1 MEFAYMHACMGVM
14 FRVIRRESERERLRH
29 KIEFSSILLLPPS
42 HAKGEFT
49 EWPRPFSSTKG
60 TRSTNHPTNP
70 VTELLAGLLNEAG
83 EVKILRGGGE
93 EQESHAIRKHNESS
107 RLQFRVEVGQFR

>member
-1 MEFAYMHACMGVM
+1 MHGGNVPCYSQ
-14 FRVIRRESERERLRH
+14 RERERLRH
-29 KIEFSSILLLPPS
+29 KIEFSSILLLLPS

-60 TRSTNHPTNP
+60 TRSTNQ

-83 EVKILRGGGE
+83 EVKILRGGGGGE
-93 EQESHAIRKHNESS
+93 EQESHAIRRHNENS
-107 RLQFRVEVGQFR
+107 RLQFQVDVG

>member
-1 MEFAYMHACMGVM
+1 MGVM
-14 FRVIRRESERERLRH
+14 FRVIRRERERLRH
-29 KIEFSSILLLPPS
+29 KIEFSSILLLLPS

-60 TRSTNHPTNP
+60 TRSTNQ

-83 EVKILRGGGE
+83 EVKILRGGGGE
-93 EQESHAIRKHNESS
+93 EQESHAIRKHNENS
-107 RLQFRVEVGQFR
+107 RLQFQVEVGLFR